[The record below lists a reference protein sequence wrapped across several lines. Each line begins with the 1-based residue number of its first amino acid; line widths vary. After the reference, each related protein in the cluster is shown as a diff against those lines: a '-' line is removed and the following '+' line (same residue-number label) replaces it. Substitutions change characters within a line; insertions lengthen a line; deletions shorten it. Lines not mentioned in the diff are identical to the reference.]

1 MEYRINVNPHVK
13 QLLKKAL
20 EPVFYIYMYIYICR
34 DFTHINITDGYI

>member
-20 EPVFYIYMYIYICR
+20 EPVFIYICR